1 MSAHGILDEQREM
14 LVSRARRELIQQK
27 SIFAILADESSDVA
41 KKEQLSFSIRTC
53 SDKYE
58 VSEDFFGI
66 YECSD
71 GLSSDALLGYIKD
84 ILIRTSLDGKKMA
97 AMGFDGGVAMKSFS
111 QKLKTK
117 IAQNAI
123 YVHCFA
129 HCNELIVK
137 DAIKNSNLP
146 SYSLDLCQSLY
157 AIVCAYPKRILL
169 LEKIQNNFNYEQ
181 DTEDYKVL
189 RLQNLSTTK
198 WTIRPRKLQILSL
211 INFLSCKN
219 FRGYESL
226 KTLQSR

>member
-41 KKEQLSFSIRTC
+41 KKEQLYFSIRTC

-97 AMGFDGGVAMKSFS
+97 AMDFDGGASMKSFS

-117 IAQNAI
+117 IAPNATFI
-123 YVHCFA
+123 A
-129 HCNELIVK
+129 
-137 DAIKNSNLP
+137 LP
-146 SYSLDLCQSLY
+146 IAMSSLLRMQSRT
-157 AIVCAYPKRILL
+157 ATCRPILL
-169 LEKIQNNFNYEQ
+169 ICANRYMQLLVHIQSVSYCWKKSKMILIMNRTLKI
-181 DTEDYKVL
+181 
-189 RLQNLSTTK
+189 TK
-198 WTIRPRKLQILSL
+198 SFDFKICQQ
-211 INFLSCKN
+211 
-219 FRGYESL
+219 
-226 KTLQSR
+226 QSGQLD